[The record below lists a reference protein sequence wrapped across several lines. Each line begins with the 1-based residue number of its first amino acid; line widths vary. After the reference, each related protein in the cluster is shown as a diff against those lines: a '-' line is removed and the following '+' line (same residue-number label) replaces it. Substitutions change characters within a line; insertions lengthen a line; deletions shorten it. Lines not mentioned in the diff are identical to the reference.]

1 MKKTLALLA
10 VAAMMFT
17 AGCGGQKQAE
27 DAAKDAA
34 AKVEETATDV
44 KDAATDAANTAVQAV
59 MATAE
64 DAAAAMKKIQEG
76 DKTGMAIAGVV
87 PGINV
92 ERVTEM
98 YGEPVATVGD
108 VLQLENGLDV
118 KVNNKVVEEVST
130 SFEGLPTP
138 AGIGVGSPATELNTA
153 DVYGTAT
160 TTTQDNGNTVYKYIS
175 NDKRWTISF
184 VTDGDGYI
192 TSIVCGLNK

>member
-17 AGCGGQKQAE
+17 AGCGAQKAAEDAANTATEKVEQAA

-34 AKVEETATDV
+34 A
-44 KDAATDAANTAVQAV
+44 DAAQTAVNAV
-59 MATAE
+59 AATAE

-98 YGEPVATVGD
+98 YGEPVATVEN
-108 VLQLENGLDV
+108 VLQLENGLDLKV
-118 KVNNKVVEEVST
+118 KDKIVEEVST

-138 AGIGVGSPATELNTA
+138 AGIGVGSAATELNTS
-153 DVYGTAT
+153 DLYGTADT
-160 TTTQDNGNTVYKYIS
+160 TTNSDGFTVYKYTS

-184 VTDGDGYI
+184 VADSAGYI

>member
-17 AGCGGQKQAE
+17 AGCGGQKAAE
-27 DAAKDAA
+27 
-34 AKVEETATDV
+34 
-44 KDAATDAANTAVQAV
+44 DAANTATEKVEEAADAVKDAAQTATNAV

-98 YGEPVATVGD
+98 YGQPVATVGNNNEIF
-108 VLQLENGLDV
+108 QFENGLDA
-118 KVNNKVVEEVST
+118 KVNNKTVEEVST

-138 AGIGVGSPATELNTA
+138 AGIGVGMAATELNHA

-160 TTTQDNGNTVYKYIS
+160 SVEEKDGATIYHYIS
-175 NDKRWTISF
+175 TDKRWTISF
-184 VTDGDGYI
+184 TTRDGVITYI
-192 TSIVCGLNK
+192 SCSMNK